1 MFHGFKL
8 LELSSEWLVVAGSLF
23 VTAVFLL
30 TFPLRGGHG
39 QHAGSGPG
47 ALTVWALRESLKPR
61 SPHFHE
67 IAELFRLM
75 SLEPKPVG
83 PARVREKL
91 EPPPYVG
98 AHRSQVEDLVELIH
112 PRVEVYLDPAALR
125 PH

>member
-1 MFHGFKL
+1 MIQVFTLPVLSPGL
-8 LELSSEWLVVAGSLF
+8 LFAVGTLL

-47 ALTVWALRESLKPR
+47 ALTVWALRDSLIAR
-61 SPHFHE
+61 SALNSEFAVFFRE
-67 IAELFRLM
+67 VLRAERHL
-75 SLEPKPVG
+75 G
-83 PARVREKL
+83 PARLRART

-98 AHRSQVEDLVELIH
+98 AHRKIVEHVADVVH
-112 PRVEVYLDPAALR
+112 PRVQVRLDPDAFR

>member
-1 MFHGFKL
+1 MFHVITL
-8 LELSSEWLVVAGSLF
+8 LESSPGWFVVAGALF

-75 SLEPKPVG
+75 MLEAKPVG
-83 PARVREKL
+83 PARLRQKL

-98 AHRSQVEDLVELIH
+98 AHRRRDETPVELIH
-112 PRVEVYLDPAALR
+112 PRVDVYLDPAALR

>member
-1 MFHGFKL
+1 MFHGFTL
-8 LELSSEWLVVAGSLF
+8 LESSPGWLVVAGALL

-61 SPHFHE
+61 SPHFDY

-75 SLEPKPVG
+75 RLEPKPVG
-83 PARVREKL
+83 PARVRAKL

-98 AHRSQVEDLVELIH
+98 AHRIRAEDLVDFIH